1 MLKKIFIELSANV
14 RLKEITTAA
23 KFFIGTVLASVAAV
37 AVLYFVSWSCY
48 YAGIPM

>member
-1 MLKKIFIELSANV
+1 MIKRFFTELSANV

-23 KFFIGTVLASVAAV
+23 KFFIGTGLIAVAAL
-37 AVLYFVSWSCY
+37 AVLYFVAWGCY